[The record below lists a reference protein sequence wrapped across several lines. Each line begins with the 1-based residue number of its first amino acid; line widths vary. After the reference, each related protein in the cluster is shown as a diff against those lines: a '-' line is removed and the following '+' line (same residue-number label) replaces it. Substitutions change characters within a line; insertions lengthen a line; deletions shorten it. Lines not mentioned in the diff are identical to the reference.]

1 MHPTNTIFEDL
12 FVLELA
18 NNHWGSLERGLEIVR
33 QFSEVV
39 RADNVRAA
47 IKLQFRDVDAF
58 VHKDYKSRTD
68 IRYVK
73 KTLDTKLSEREFSVL
88 VDAIKQS
95 GCIAMATPFDERSV
109 GLCEKF
115 DFPIIKIASADL
127 GDRSLIRRIIQTGRP
142 AIISTGGASESAVD
156 DVVKMF
162 EEHGI
167 PLAINHCVSLYPSEN
182 DELELNQI
190 DYLRNRH
197 PGHVIGFST
206 HEYQDWH
213 DSMLISYAKGA
224 RTWER
229 HIDIEAD
236 GIPVS
241 SYCSLPHQVAQWF
254 AAYHAAR
261 EMCGGRS
268 DQRRALPSREISYLD
283 NLARGIY
290 ARREL
295 PAGHPLRPETFE
307 QDFYMAVPLQKGQLS
322 SRELLAGLCLKVDI
336 RSDAALTLEHIED
349 EAMSS
354 EQKALIQERG
364 L

>member
-1 MHPTNTIFEDL
+1 MHPTNDIFQDL

-39 RADNVRAA
+39 RAGNVRAA

-58 VHKDYKSRTD
+58 VHKDYKQRAD

-88 VDAIKQS
+88 ADAIKQS
-95 GCIAMATPFDERSV
+95 NCIAMATPFDERSV
-109 GLCEKF
+109 ELCEQF
-115 DFPIIKIASADL
+115 DFPIIKVASADL
-127 GDRSLIRRIIQTGRP
+127 GDRSLLARIIKAGRP
-142 AIISTGGASESAVD
+142 TIISTGGASEATVDAAVQA
-156 DVVKMF
+156 F
-162 EEHGI
+162 AEHSI

-190 DYLRNRH
+190 DYLRNRY
-197 PGHVIGFST
+197 PGHLIGLST
-206 HEYQDWH
+206 HEHKDWR

-229 HIDIEAD
+229 HIDIDAD

-241 SYCSLPHQVAQWF
+241 PYCSLPQQIAQWF
-254 AAYHAAR
+254 GAYHAAR
-261 EMCGGRS
+261 EMCGGQADR
-268 DQRRALPSREISYLD
+268 RRALPSREISYLD
-283 NLARGIY
+283 KLARGIY

-295 PAGHPLRPETFE
+295 PRGYRLRPETFE
-307 QDFYMAVPLQKGQLS
+307 HDFYMAVPLQKGQLS
-322 SRELLAGLCLKVDI
+322 TRELLAGLSLKAGI
-336 RSDAALTLEHIED
+336 AGDAALMLEHVE
-349 EAMSS
+349 S
-354 EQKALIQERG
+354 ETINGEQMELIQQRG